1 MTNRSNV
8 SMFHIMCL
16 VAIFVIVHMTT
27 RILTLLSDYKA
38 IAYKIFDKIA
48 KLQLIR
54 YCKFIIMQV
63 LLLITHF

>member
-16 VAIFVIVHMTT
+16 AAIDITDNDF
-27 RILTLLSDYKA
+27 SDYKA
-38 IAYKIFDKIA
+38 IAYRIFDKIA
-48 KLQLIR
+48 KLQLII
-54 YCKFIIMQV
+54 YCKFTILQV

>member
-16 VAIFVIVHMTT
+16 AAIFVTDNDF
-27 RILTLLSDYKA
+27 SEYKA
-38 IAYKIFDKIA
+38 IAYKILDKIA
-48 KLQLIR
+48 KLQFIL
-54 YCKFIIMQV
+54 YCKFTILQV

>member
-8 SMFHIMCL
+8 AMIHIMYL
-16 VAIFVIVHMTT
+16 AAIFVTDI
-27 RILTLLSDYKA
+27 SDYKA